1 MDFGGEGA
9 KKARKDIWGSVQVI
23 GAVTEVL
30 PAAEL
35 VERLVREYDA
45 AKARLLAQASRNPS
59 VLEFAP

>member
-1 MDFGGEGA
+1 
-9 KKARKDIWGSVQVI
+9 
-23 GAVTEVL
+23 VTEVL